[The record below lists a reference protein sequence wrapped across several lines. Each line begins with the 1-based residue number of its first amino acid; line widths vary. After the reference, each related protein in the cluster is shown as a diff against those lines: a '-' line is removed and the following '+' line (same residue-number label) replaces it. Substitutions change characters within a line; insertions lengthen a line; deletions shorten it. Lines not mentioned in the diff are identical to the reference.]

1 MPNLPRNKVNKK
13 KMKKKG
19 ANPNIQN
26 YVPNKG
32 KIVYGLQQFA
42 KGKIKFFSNYTQEGV
57 DTVHTIKDN
66 PLHNYHYWLIDK
78 RTGKL
83 IDPTPP
89 QMDAIPNKTAIY
101 IPWSEEEQQEQK
113 AFNLQ
118 VRLQELSM
126 TGTTLHE
133 WIKGRVEGKVFE
145 KKRCFQNCFSIHNY
159 YKDKYE
165 LVCGSMGWIMGEN
178 EDGVIGVNMDYG
190 F

>member
-13 KMKKKG
+13 KKQQ
-19 ANPNIQN
+19 NPNIQN

-32 KIVYGLQQFA
+32 KIVYGLQQFT
-42 KGKIKFFSNYTQEGV
+42 KGKIKFFSNYTEQGV

-78 RTGKL
+78 RTGKV

-89 QMDAIPNKTAIY
+89 QMDAIPNKTPIY
-101 IPWSEEEQQEQK
+101 IPWSEQEQKEQK

-118 VRLQELSM
+118 VRLNELSEM
-126 TGTTLHE
+126 GVTLQD
-133 WIKGRVEGKVFE
+133 WIKDRVEKKVFE
-145 KKRCFQNCFSIHNY
+145 KKRCFQNCFAIHSH
-159 YKDKYE
+159 YKGKYE

-178 EDGVIGVNMDYG
+178 EDGVIGINMDYG